1 MTKSRSLSSLAFF
14 VHHKILLVH
23 IFCKLLFPS
32 SVMLKHLY
40 IALEQFAMPQ
50 KNQLP
55 VLHVAVMHVHRLAQ
69 VWNAINYY

>member
-1 MTKSRSLSSLAFF
+1 
-14 VHHKILLVH
+14 
-23 IFCKLLFPS
+23 
-32 SVMLKHLY
+32 MLKHLY